1 MSCGEINLTFNIID
15 FRFNVTV
22 NIIISSNVFT
32 VSTFCGFLDNVP
44 KNDNGKNV
52 LKLMVITHRAL
63 NKYCVDHTK

>member
-1 MSCGEINLTFNIID
+1 MSCGEINLTFNVID

-22 NIIISSNVFT
+22 NIIIAGNVFT
-32 VSTFCGFLDNVP
+32 MSTLCGFLDNVP

>member
-32 VSTFCGFLDNVP
+32 MSTLCGFLDNVP
-44 KNDNGKNV
+44 NNDSGENV
-52 LKLMVITHRAL
+52 LKLMLITH
-63 NKYCVDHTK
+63 KGP